1 MLQSF
6 LTITFRILW
15 RNKVTSFVNILGL
28 GIAMASVVFIMLY
41 VQHETGYDK
50 FNENY
55 NLIYRLEGDDFAK
68 LPPIVGSLVNDR
80 LPEVTHVARLAGG
93 WKTYISYSPEASPE
107 RTKQIEVNHYWA
119 DSTTFQVFT
128 FPFVH
133 GDPRTALRQ
142 PMSVVITESTAKKL
156 FGDTNPMMK
165 TVKTVDGEFMVTG
178 VIKDVKNSHVE
189 IDVLFSFSSIPRV
202 MPEFDINK
210 TASSA
215 WLWSATYLLMT
226 DNIDEKHTEEKINQ
240 ELRDINGR
248 LFDTEFKRFHIRAF
262 RDLYFDGNVVNQSS
276 YGLHGNLTMIR
287 TLLIIGVF
295 ILFLAGI
302 NYTNLTTA
310 RAVIRTKEV
319 AMKRI
324 TGSSVNQLRAQLILE
339 SIIVSAI
346 AFVVAMT
353 FIQLGLPAFNQLT
366 MVNITQDDVN
376 RPLIWMSIAAGSLVI
391 GVLAGI
397 YPAFYL
403 TAVQPVRLIKGQWL
417 GSSDGSVFRSVLMTF
432 QFTLSIVM
440 IIAVIV
446 NFRQMR
452 YSQNADLGFDKKLIV
467 TVDTPGNSK
476 DGLLFRQV
484 FKERLLQRAG
494 IERVTYSA
502 GNLGDL
508 VGDMPLHEINGMER
522 SAKAIYVDKDYTDV
536 LGITFSDG
544 RGFSLNESSYDSI
557 NASTTTTPGE
567 ILVNESLVR
576 EFALDHPVGQII
588 YPKSM
593 NRNASLIVGV
603 VKDFHYGSFHDKI
616 EPMIIM
622 RVSLPGNVASIKIA
636 SSNIRKT
643 MEDIESEWKRV
654 WGDVPIAYKY
664 KFLDDTFNQLYTKDV
679 QLATSVGYFTGLAVV
694 IACLGLFAL
703 SSFMVSRRTKEI
715 GVRKTLGASFVRI
728 YCMLSW
734 DFLKWILLAV
744 LIACP
749 VAWFVMQRWLE
760 TFAYHVTIGLDVFVM
775 ASLLSIT
782 IALITVTWQ
791 SLKAARANPVKSLR
805 YE

>member
-28 GIAMASVVFIMLY
+28 GIGMASVVFIMLY
-41 VQHETGYDK
+41 VQHETAYDK

-55 NLIYRLEGDDFAK
+55 SRIYRLEGDDFGK

-93 WKTYISYSPEASPE
+93 WKAYISYSPETFPE
-107 RTKQIEVNHYWA
+107 RVKQVEVNHFWA

-128 FPFVH
+128 FPFLQ
-133 GDPRTALRQ
+133 GDPSSALRQ
-142 PMSVVITESTAKKL
+142 PMTVVLTESTAKKL
-156 FGDTNPMMK
+156 FGDANPVMK
-165 TVKTVDGEFMVTG
+165 TIKFDGHEFMVTG
-178 VIKDVKNSHVE
+178 IIRDIKNSHIE
-189 IDVLFSFSSIPRV
+189 IDVLFSFSSIPKIY
-202 MPEFDINK
+202 PEFDWNK

-226 DNIDEKHTEEKINQ
+226 DNIDEKHTEKKINQ
-240 ELRDINGR
+240 ELKDINGT
-248 LFDTEFKRFHIRAF
+248 LFDTEFRRFHLRAF
-262 RDLYFDGNVVNQSS
+262 SDLYFEGNVRNQS
-276 YGLHGNLTMIR
+276 YGLHGNLNMIR
-287 TLLIIGVF
+287 TLLIIGIF

-310 RAVIRTKEV
+310 RAAIRTKEV
-319 AMKRI
+319 AVKRI

-346 AFVVAMT
+346 ALVVAMT
-353 FIQLGLPAFNQLT
+353 FIQLGLPAFNRLT
-366 MVNITQDDVN
+366 MVNISQADVN
-376 RPLIWMSIAAGSLVI
+376 SPAIWMAIALGSSVL
-391 GVLAGI
+391 GLLAGI

-403 TAVQPVRLIKGQWL
+403 TAAQPVHLMKGQWHS
-417 GSSDGSVFRSVLMTF
+417 GSNGSMFRSALMTF

-440 IIAVIV
+440 IIAVII

-452 YSQNADLGFDKKLIV
+452 YTQNADLGFDKKQIV
-467 TVDTPGNSK
+467 TVVTPDNFK
-476 DGLLFRQV
+476 NEFLLRRV
-484 FKERLLQRAG
+484 FKERLLQHAG
-494 IERVTYSA
+494 IERVTYSY
-502 GNLGDL
+502 GNPGEG
-508 VGDMPLHEINGMER
+508 VGDMPLLEINGMKR
-522 SAKAIYVDKDYTDV
+522 SAKAIYIDNDYTSV
-536 LGITFSDG
+536 MGITFSDG
-544 RGFSLNESSYDSI
+544 RSFSQETSYDSI
-557 NASTTTTPGE
+557 GASTTPDGDA

-576 EFALDHPVGQII
+576 EFGLDHPVGQVI
-588 YPKSM
+588 YAQHD
-593 NRNASLIVGV
+593 RNASLIVGV
-603 VKDFHYGSFHDKI
+603 VKDFHYQSFHEKI
-616 EPMIIM
+616 EPMILM
-622 RVSLPGNVASIKIA
+622 RLNQPGNVASIKIA
-636 SSNIRKT
+636 SSDIAKT
-643 MEDIESEWKRV
+643 IGDIEAEWKRI
-654 WGDVPIAYKY
+654 WGDAPSPFAY

-679 QLATSVGYFTGLAVV
+679 QLTTSIGYFTGLAVV

-715 GVRKTLGASFVRI
+715 GVRKTLGASLIKI

-749 VAWFVMQRWLE
+749 IAWFIMQQWLE
-760 TFAYHVTIGLDVFVM
+760 TFAYHVTIETDVFVM
-775 ASLLSIT
+775 AAMLSIA

-791 SLKAARANPVKSLR
+791 SLKAARANPVNSLR